1 MTPNFNDNDLVL
13 VFKFLNISIN
23 DVVVLDIPDFGFA
36 IKRILLL
43 DNEDIKVIGDNKE
56 YKSPIYNMTLNR
68 KNIVGKVV
76 YKF

>member
-1 MTPNFNDNDLVL
+1 M
-13 VFKFLNISIN
+13 KKI
-23 DVVVLDIPDFGFA
+23 IPYGKHF
-36 IKRILLL
+36 I